1 VYPQAFRLSAERIV
15 TRTYSGPVWHL
26 REQPGDGLKIQ
37 PNGPRFNFVN

>member
-1 VYPQAFRLSAERIV
+1 LDHLVVERQRYYDWSLVSSA
-15 TRTYSGPVWHL
+15 PL